1 MTARHGVLLLYL
13 AVSPFG
19 LSGLIG
25 KTVESSASVVSRIRS
40 LSGVLAIAAVIRW
53 RREPTGPQPQFARA
67 TLPHAPALPGITF
80 LAAHTWSH
88 PTPPRPVA
96 QTAILLRW
104 PRAATLL
111 DFDFTLTTLRS

>member
-13 AVSPFG
+13 AVLPFG

-53 RREPTGPQPQFARA
+53 RREPTGPQPQVARA

-88 PTPPRPVA
+88 PTPPHPAPWSR
-96 QTAILLRW
+96 LLYS
-104 PRAATLL
+104 PSGRAPPLCWIST
-111 DFDFTLTTLRS
+111 SP